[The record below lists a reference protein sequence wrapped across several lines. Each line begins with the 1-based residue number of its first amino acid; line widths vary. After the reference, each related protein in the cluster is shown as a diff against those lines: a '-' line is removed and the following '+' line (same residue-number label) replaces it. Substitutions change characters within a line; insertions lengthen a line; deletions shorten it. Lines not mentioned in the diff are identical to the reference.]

1 MVNVLIQM
9 KLSILKHSMNR
20 GSAVLFIM
28 TGLVGLLLAIGTILL
43 FSFYPTEQTISKSIL
58 YVTFAIW
65 TLGWIIGPMLTGGDG
80 ILRPEYFVLLPLNSY
95 KLARMLLG
103 VTFIGVGPLVS
114 FLAFIGLLIYAARIS
129 IYATVVAVPAI
140 ILQLVFVV
148 LLSKVIVSI
157 MGEAMKSR
165 VGMEMGAMFIGFII
179 AFLNVGWYA
188 LPVINRIIFNDT
200 VLLYVMPSS
209 WTILA
214 VEYASQSNW
223 LLTSVFLS
231 AITILC
237 GILLFIWTTLL
248 TRSTVRDSKKIK
260 SKITNK
266 HYRKVFK
273 IFFETKI
280 GAIITKELKSW
291 GKDPQRGRFL
301 RMGIWIGV
309 FYGIIV
315 TIADIPYLM
324 PWAGV
329 IMIVFTSMFAC
340 NLYGF
345 DGSALWLTLVTP
357 GAERIDVR
365 GRQLAWLIAI
375 GPVAILTTIIFTF
388 TSGLTYV
395 YPWVFAVV
403 PALLG
408 GAVGL
413 IVLFSIVNLIP
424 ITDPHRR
431 GRGTIISGDDM
442 NASKVFITTWFMLL
456 MVLVTTIPS
465 LLVVWLG
472 TSLHIQFIQWLG
484 VPTGVCTGVLL
495 AWLFGRIAYKKL
507 ERNGP
512 ELLFEMKSGMKI
524 NNDNNKNKV
533 RNKAIELPK
542 KKLAVV
548 VLLVFIGIFFLVH
561 QSIVPIVFEIFD
573 VDERVRLFFLPRYLP
588 HIARIP
594 VSIIFAVLGIT
605 FLYKAILIKKQ
616 HVKESQLIKDEM

>member
-9 KLSILKHSMNR
+9 KLSMLKHSMNR
-20 GSAVLFIM
+20 GRAVLFIM

-65 TLGWIIGPMLTGGDG
+65 ALGWIIGPMLTGGDG

-129 IYATVVAVPAI
+129 IYAIVVAVPAI

-188 LPVINRIIFNDT
+188 LPVINRIIFTDT
-200 VLLYVMPSS
+200 VLLYMMPSS

-231 AITILC
+231 AITIFC
-237 GILLFIWTTLL
+237 GLLLFIWTTLL
-248 TRSTVRDSKKIK
+248 TRSTVRDSKKIQ
-260 SKITNK
+260 SEITKK

-280 GAIITKELKSW
+280 GAIITKELKCW

-388 TSGLTYV
+388 TSGLTFV

-413 IVLFSIVNLIP
+413 IVLFSVVNLIP

-442 NASKVFITTWFMLL
+442 NASKMFITTWLMLL
-456 MVLVTTIPS
+456 MVQVTTIPS

-484 VPTGVCTGVLL
+484 VPTGVCTGVFL

-512 ELLFEMKSGMKI
+512 ELLFEMKSGVKI
-524 NNDNNKNKV
+524 NSDNHKKKI
-533 RNKAIELPK
+533 RNTKIELPK

-548 VLLVFIGIFFLVH
+548 VLLVFMGIFFLVH

-594 VSIIFAVLGIT
+594 VSIIFAVLGIV
-605 FLYKAILIKKQ
+605 FLYKAILIKIQ
-616 HVKESQLIKDEM
+616 HAKESQLIKDDM

>member
-20 GSAVLFIM
+20 GRAVLFIM

-114 FLAFIGLLIYAARIS
+114 LLAFIGLLIYAARIS
-129 IYATVVAVPAI
+129 IYAIIVAVPAI

-157 MGEAMKSR
+157 MSEAMKSR

-200 VLLYVMPSS
+200 VLLYMMPSS

-237 GILLFIWTTLL
+237 GLLLFIWTTLL

-260 SKITNK
+260 SEITNK
-266 HYRKVFK
+266 HYRKFLK
-273 IFFETKI
+273 IFFEPKI

-388 TSGLTYV
+388 SSGLTFI
-395 YPWVFAVV
+395 YPWIFAVI

-413 IVLFSIVNLIP
+413 IVVFSVVNLIP

-431 GRGTIISGDDM
+431 GRGTIIPGDDM
-442 NASKVFITTWFMLL
+442 NASKMFITTWLMLL
-456 MVLVTTIPS
+456 MVLVTIIPA

-472 TSLHIQFIQWLG
+472 TSLHIQFLQWLG
-484 VPTGVCTGVLL
+484 IPTGVCTGLFL
-495 AWLFGRIAYKKL
+495 AWLLGCIAYKKL

-524 NNDNNKNKV
+524 NSDNHKNKV

-548 VLLVFIGIFFLVH
+548 VLFVFIGIFFLVH

-573 VDERVRLFFLPRYLP
+573 VDEKVRLFFLPRYLP

-616 HVKESQLIKDEM
+616 HVKESQLIKDDM

>member
-1 MVNVLIQM
+1 
-9 KLSILKHSMNR
+9 MNGGR
-20 GSAVLFIM
+20 KVLFIM
-28 TGLVGLLLAIGTILL
+28 AGLIGLLLAIGTIIL
-43 FSFYPTEQTISKSIL
+43 FSLYPTEQAISKNIL
-58 YVTFAIW
+58 YVTFTIW
-65 TLGWIIGPMLTGGDG
+65 TVGWILGPILSGGDG
-80 ILRPEYFVLLPLNSY
+80 ILRTEYFVLLPLNPY
-95 KLARMLLG
+95 KLARTLL
-103 VTFIGVGPLVS
+103 VVSFIGLGPIVS
-114 FLAFIGLLIYAARIS
+114 FIAFIGLLIYAARIS
-129 IYATVVAVPAI
+129 LYATIVAVPAI
-140 ILQLVFVV
+140 ILQLIFVV
-148 LLSKVIVSI
+148 LLSKVIISL
-157 MGEAMKSR
+157 MGEAMRSR
-165 VGMEMGAMFIGFII
+165 AGMEIGAMFIGLII

-188 LPVINRIIFNDT
+188 LPVINRIIFHDT
-200 VLLYVMPSS
+200 AIFYMIPSS

-214 VEYASQSNW
+214 VEYAIQSNW
-223 LLTSVFLS
+223 LLVFAFLS
-231 AITILC
+231 AITIFC
-237 GILLFIWTTLL
+237 WFLLFIWTTLL
-248 TRSTVRDSKKIK
+248 TRSTVRNSKEVQG
-260 SKITNK
+260 KITNK
-266 HYRKVFK
+266 HYKKVFK
-273 IFFETKI
+273 IFFETTI

-315 TIADIPYLM
+315 TIADIPYLI

-345 DGSALWLTLVTP
+345 DGSALGLTLLTP

-388 TSGLTYV
+388 TSGLTFV

-413 IVLFSIVNLIP
+413 IVLFSVVNLIP

-442 NASKVFITTWFMLL
+442 NASKMFITTWLMLL
-456 MVLVTTIPS
+456 MVLVTTIPA

-484 VPTGVCTGVLL
+484 VPTGVCTGVFL
-495 AWLFGRIAYKKL
+495 AWLFGRIAYTKL

-524 NNDNNKNKV
+524 NSDNHKKKF
-533 RNKAIELPK
+533 RNKASELPK
-542 KKLAVV
+542 NKLAVV
-548 VLLVFIGIFFLVH
+548 VFLVFMGIFFLVH
-561 QSIVPIVFEIFD
+561 QSIVPIVFEMFD

-616 HVKESQLIKDEM
+616 HVKESQLIKDDM

>member
-20 GSAVLFIM
+20 GRAVLFIM

-65 TLGWIIGPMLTGGDG
+65 TVGWIIGPMLTGGDE

-129 IYATVVAVPAI
+129 IYTIIVTVPAI

-188 LPVINRIIFNDT
+188 LPVINRIVFSDT
-200 VLLYVMPSS
+200 TLLYMIPSS

-214 VEYASQSNW
+214 VEYAIQSNW
-223 LLTSVFLS
+223 LLVFAFLS
-231 AITILC
+231 AITIFC
-237 GILLFIWTTLL
+237 WFLLFIWTTLL
-248 TRSTVRDSKKIK
+248 TRSTVRNSKEVQG
-260 SKITNK
+260 KITNK
-266 HYRKVFK
+266 HYKIVFK

-315 TIADIPYLM
+315 TIADIPYFI

-329 IMIVFTSMFAC
+329 IMIVFTSMFSC

-345 DGSALWLTLVTP
+345 DGSALWLTLLIP
-357 GAERIDVR
+357 GAERNDVR

-388 TSGLTYV
+388 TSGLTFV

-413 IVLFSIVNLIP
+413 IVLFSVVNLIP

-442 NASKVFITTWFMLL
+442 NASKMFITTWLMLL
-456 MVLVTTIPS
+456 MVLVTTIPA

-472 TSLHIQFIQWLG
+472 TSLHLQFIQWLG
-484 VPTGVCTGVLL
+484 VPTGVCTGVFL

-524 NNDNNKNKV
+524 NSDNYKNKV
-533 RNKAIELPK
+533 RNKEMGLPK

-548 VLLVFIGIFFLVH
+548 VLLVFMGIFFLVH
-561 QSIVPIVFEIFD
+561 QSIVPIVFEMFD

-616 HVKESQLIKDEM
+616 HVKESQLIKDDI

>member
-20 GSAVLFIM
+20 GRAVLFIM

-65 TLGWIIGPMLTGGDG
+65 TVGWIIGPMLTGGDE

-129 IYATVVAVPAI
+129 IYAIIVAVPAI

-188 LPVINRIIFNDT
+188 LPVINRIVFSDT
-200 VLLYVMPSS
+200 TLLYMIPSS

-214 VEYASQSNW
+214 VEYAIQSNW
-223 LLTSVFLS
+223 LLVFAFLS
-231 AITILC
+231 AITIFC
-237 GILLFIWTTLL
+237 WFLLFIWTTLL
-248 TRSTVRDSKKIK
+248 TRSTVRNSKEVQG
-260 SKITNK
+260 KITNK
-266 HYRKVFK
+266 HYKKVFK

-315 TIADIPYLM
+315 TIADIPYLI

-329 IMIVFTSMFAC
+329 IMIVFTSMFSC

-345 DGSALWLTLVTP
+345 DGSALWLTLLIP
-357 GAERIDVR
+357 GAERNDVR

-388 TSGLTYV
+388 TSGLTFV

-413 IVLFSIVNLIP
+413 IVLFSVVNLIP

-442 NASKVFITTWFMLL
+442 NASKMFITTWLMLL
-456 MVLVTTIPS
+456 MVLVTTIPA

-472 TSLHIQFIQWLG
+472 TSLHLQFIQWLG
-484 VPTGVCTGVLL
+484 VPTGVCTGVFL

-524 NNDNNKNKV
+524 NSDNYKNKV
-533 RNKAIELPK
+533 RNKEMGLPK

-548 VLLVFIGIFFLVH
+548 VLLVFMGIFFLVH
-561 QSIVPIVFEIFD
+561 QSIVPIVFEMFD

-616 HVKESQLIKDEM
+616 HVKESQLIKDDI

>member
-20 GSAVLFIM
+20 GRAVLFIM

-65 TLGWIIGPMLTGGDG
+65 TVGWIIGPMLTGGDE

-129 IYATVVAVPAI
+129 IYAIIVAVPAI

-188 LPVINRIIFNDT
+188 LPVINRIVFSDT
-200 VLLYVMPSS
+200 TLLYMIPSS

-214 VEYASQSNW
+214 VEYAIQSNW
-223 LLTSVFLS
+223 LLVFAFLS
-231 AITILC
+231 AITIFC
-237 GILLFIWTTLL
+237 WFLLFIWTTLL
-248 TRSTVRDSKKIK
+248 TRSTVRNSKEVQG
-260 SKITNK
+260 KITNK
-266 HYRKVFK
+266 HYKKVFK

-315 TIADIPYLM
+315 TIADIPYLI

-329 IMIVFTSMFAC
+329 IMIVFTSMFSC

-345 DGSALWLTLVTP
+345 DGSALWLILLIP
-357 GAERIDVR
+357 GAERTDVR

-388 TSGLTYV
+388 TSGLTFV

-413 IVLFSIVNLIP
+413 IVLFSVVNLIP

-442 NASKVFITTWFMLL
+442 NASKMFITTWLMLL
-456 MVLVTTIPS
+456 MVLVTTIPA

-472 TSLHIQFIQWLG
+472 TSLHLQFIQWLG
-484 VPTGVCTGVLL
+484 VPTGVCTGVFL

-524 NNDNNKNKV
+524 NSDNYKNKV
-533 RNKAIELPK
+533 RNKEMGLPK

-548 VLLVFIGIFFLVH
+548 VLLVFMGIFFLVH

-616 HVKESQLIKDEM
+616 HVKESELIKDDI

>member
-20 GSAVLFIM
+20 GRAVLFIM

-129 IYATVVAVPAI
+129 IYAIVVAVPAI
-140 ILQLVFVV
+140 FLQLVFVV

-200 VLLYVMPSS
+200 VLLYMMPSS

-260 SKITNK
+260 SEITNK

-357 GAERIDVR
+357 GVERIDVR

-388 TSGLTYV
+388 SSGSTFI
-395 YPWVFAVV
+395 YPWIFAVI

-413 IVLFSIVNLIP
+413 IVVFSVVNLIP

-442 NASKVFITTWFMLL
+442 NASKMFITTWLMLL
-456 MVLVTTIPS
+456 MVLVTTIPA

-472 TSLHIQFIQWLG
+472 TSLHIQFLQWLG
-484 VPTGVCTGVLL
+484 IPTGVCTGLFL
-495 AWLFGRIAYKKL
+495 AWLLGRIAYKKL

-533 RNKAIELPK
+533 CNKEMGLPK

-573 VDERVRLFFLPRYLP
+573 VDEKIRLFFLPRYLP
-588 HIARIP
+588 HISRIP

>member
-1 MVNVLIQM
+1 MVSVLIQM
-9 KLSILKHSMNR
+9 KLSILKHSMNGGR
-20 GSAVLFIM
+20 AVLFI
-28 TGLVGLLLAIGTILL
+28 TAGLVGLLLAIGTILL

-65 TLGWIIGPMLTGGDG
+65 TVGWIIGPMLTGGDG
-80 ILRPEYFVLLPLNSY
+80 ILRPEYFVLIPLSTY
-95 KLARMLLG
+95 KLTRTLL
-103 VTFIGVGPLVS
+103 VVAFIGLGPLVS
-114 FLAFIGLLIYAARIS
+114 FFAFIGLLIYAARIS
-129 IYATVVAVPAI
+129 LFAIIVAVPAI

-157 MGEAMKSR
+157 MGETMKSR
-165 VGMEMGAMFIGFII
+165 VGMEMGAMIIGFIV

-188 LPVINRIIFNDT
+188 LPVIDRITFNDT
-200 VLLYVMPSS
+200 ALLYMIPSS

-223 LLTSVFLS
+223 LLAFVFLS
-231 AITILC
+231 AITIFC
-237 GILLFIWTTLL
+237 GFLLFIWTTLL
-248 TRSTVRDSKKIK
+248 TRSTVRDSKKIQGE
-260 SKITNK
+260 ITNK

-273 IFFETKI
+273 IFLETKI
-280 GAIITKELKSW
+280 GAIVTKELKSW

-309 FYGIIV
+309 FYGILV

-329 IMIVFTSMFAC
+329 IMILFTSMFAC

-357 GAERIDVR
+357 GAERMDVR
-365 GRQLAWLIAI
+365 GRQLAWVIAI
-375 GPVAILTTIIFTF
+375 GPVAMLTTIIFTF
-388 TSGLTYV
+388 FSGLTFV
-395 YPWVFAVV
+395 YPWIYAVI

-413 IVLFSIVNLIP
+413 IVLFSVVNLIP

-442 NASKVFITTWFMLL
+442 NASKMFITTWLMMV
-456 MVLVTTIPS
+456 MVLATAIPA

-472 TSLHIQFIQWLG
+472 TSLRVQFLQWLG
-484 VPTGVCTGVLL
+484 VPTGICTGVFL
-495 AWLFGRIAYKKL
+495 AWLFGRIAYTKL
-507 ERNGP
+507 EKNGP

-524 NNDNNKNKV
+524 KRDIQKKKV
-533 RNKAIELPK
+533 QNKATELPK
-542 KKLAVV
+542 KKLAFVV
-548 VLLVFIGIFFLVH
+548 FFVFMGFFFLVH
-561 QSIVPIVFEIFD
+561 QSIVPIIFEILG
-573 VDERVRLFFLPRYLP
+573 VDEKVRLFFLPRYLP
-588 HIARIP
+588 QIARIP
-594 VSIIFAVLGIT
+594 VSIIFALLGIT
-605 FLYKAILIKKQ
+605 FLCKAILTMKR
-616 HVKESQLIKDEM
+616 HVKETQLIKDDM

>member
-95 KLARMLLG
+95 KLARVLLG

-260 SKITNK
+260 SEITNK

>member
-260 SKITNK
+260 SEITNK

-324 PWAGV
+324 PWVGV

>member
-1 MVNVLIQM
+1 LVNVLIQM

-20 GSAVLFIM
+20 GRAVLFIM

-43 FSFYPTEQTISKSIL
+43 FSFYPTEQNISKSIL

-65 TLGWIIGPMLTGGDG
+65 TVGWIIGPMLTGGDE

-129 IYATVVAVPAI
+129 IYAIIVAVPAI

-148 LLSKVIVSI
+148 LLSKVTVSI
-157 MGEAMKSR
+157 MGEVMKSR

-188 LPVINRIIFNDT
+188 LPVINRIVFSDT
-200 VLLYVMPSS
+200 TLFYMIPSS

-223 LLTSVFLS
+223 LLAFIFLGT
-231 AITILC
+231 ITIFC
-237 GILLFIWTTLL
+237 GFLLFIWTILL
-248 TRSTVRDSKKIK
+248 TRRKEIDSKKVQV
-260 SKITNK
+260 KIINK
-266 HYRKVFK
+266 HYRKAFK

-280 GAIITKELKSW
+280 GAVITKELKSW
-291 GKDPQRGRFL
+291 RRDPQRGRFL

-309 FYGIIV
+309 FYGILV
-315 TIADIPYLM
+315 TIANIPYLM
-324 PWAGV
+324 PWAGG
-329 IMIVFTSMFAC
+329 IMVVFTGMFAC

-388 TSGLTYV
+388 SSGLTFV

-408 GAVGL
+408 GTVGL
-413 IVLFSIVNLIP
+413 IVLFSVVNLIP

-431 GRGTIISGDDM
+431 GRGTIISADDM
-442 NASKVFITTWFMLL
+442 NASKMFITTWLMLL

-465 LLVVWLG
+465 LLVIWLG

-484 VPTGVCTGVLL
+484 VPTGVCTGVFL

-524 NNDNNKNKV
+524 NSDNYKKKI
-533 RNKAIELPK
+533 RNKEMELPK
-542 KKLAVV
+542 KKLTVV
-548 VLLVFIGIFFLVH
+548 VLLVFMGIFFLVH
-561 QSIVPIVFEIFD
+561 QSVVPIVFEIFD
-573 VDERVRLFFLPRYLP
+573 VDERVRLFFLSRYLP

-594 VSIIFAVLGIT
+594 VSIIFAVLGIV

-616 HVKESQLIKDEM
+616 HVKESQLIKDDM

>member
-260 SKITNK
+260 SEITNK

-573 VDERVRLFFLPRYLP
+573 VDERVCLFFLPRYLP

>member
-20 GSAVLFIM
+20 GRAVLFIM

-129 IYATVVAVPAI
+129 IYAIIVAVPAI

-157 MGEAMKSR
+157 MSEAMKSR

-200 VLLYVMPSS
+200 VLLYMMPSS

-214 VEYASQSNW
+214 VEYGSQSNW

-237 GILLFIWTTLL
+237 GLLLFIWTTLL

-260 SKITNK
+260 SEITNK
-266 HYRKVFK
+266 HYRKFLK
-273 IFFETKI
+273 IFFEPKI

-388 TSGLTYV
+388 SSGLTFI
-395 YPWVFAVV
+395 YPWIFAVI

-413 IVLFSIVNLIP
+413 IVVFSVVNLIP

-431 GRGTIISGDDM
+431 GRGTIIPGDDM
-442 NASKVFITTWFMLL
+442 NASKMFITTWLMLL
-456 MVLVTTIPS
+456 MVLVTIIPA

-472 TSLHIQFIQWLG
+472 TSLHIQFLQWLG
-484 VPTGVCTGVLL
+484 IPTGVCTGLFL
-495 AWLFGRIAYKKL
+495 AWLLGCIAYKKL

-524 NNDNNKNKV
+524 NSDNHKNKV

-548 VLLVFIGIFFLVH
+548 VLFVFIGIFFLVH

-573 VDERVRLFFLPRYLP
+573 VDEKVRLFFLPRYLP
-588 HIARIP
+588 HISRIP

-616 HVKESQLIKDEM
+616 HVKESQLIKDDM

>member
-1 MVNVLIQM
+1 MVSVLMQM
-9 KLSILKHSMNR
+9 KLSILKHSMNGGR
-20 GSAVLFIM
+20 KVLFIM
-28 TGLVGLLLAIGTILL
+28 TGLIGLLLAIGTIIL
-43 FSFYPTEQTISKSIL
+43 FSFYPTEQAISKNIL
-58 YVTFAIW
+58 YVTFTIW
-65 TLGWIIGPMLTGGDG
+65 TVGWMLGPILSGGDG
-80 ILRPEYFVLLPLNSY
+80 ILRTEYFVLLPLNPY
-95 KLARMLLG
+95 KLARTLL
-103 VTFIGVGPLVS
+103 VVSFIGLGPIVS
-114 FLAFIGLLIYAARIS
+114 FIAFIGLLIYAARIS
-129 IYATVVAVPAI
+129 LYATIVAVPAI
-140 ILQLVFVV
+140 ILQLIFVV
-148 LLSKVIVSI
+148 LLSKVIISL
-157 MGEAMKSR
+157 MGEAMRSR
-165 VGMEMGAMFIGFII
+165 AGMEIGAMFIGLII

-188 LPVINRIIFNDT
+188 LPVINRIIFHDT
-200 VLLYVMPSS
+200 AIFYMLPSS

-214 VEYASQSNW
+214 VEYAIQSNW
-223 LLTSVFLS
+223 LLVFVFLS
-231 AITILC
+231 AITIFC
-237 GILLFIWTTLL
+237 WFLLFIWTTLL
-248 TRSTVRDSKKIK
+248 TRSTVRNSKEVQG
-260 SKITNK
+260 KITNK
-266 HYRKVFK
+266 HYKKVFK
-273 IFFETKI
+273 IFYETKI

-291 GKDPQRGRFL
+291 GNDPQRGRFL

-315 TIADIPYLM
+315 TTADIPYLI

-329 IMIVFTSMFAC
+329 IMIVFTSMFTC

-345 DGSALWLTLVTP
+345 DGSALWLTLLTP

-388 TSGLTYV
+388 TSGLTFV

-413 IVLFSIVNLIP
+413 IVLFSVVNLIP

-442 NASKVFITTWFMLL
+442 NASKMFITTWLMLL
-456 MVLVTTIPS
+456 MVLVTTIPA

-484 VPTGVCTGVLL
+484 VPTGICTGVFL
-495 AWLFGRIAYKKL
+495 AWLFGRIAYTKL

-512 ELLFEMKSGMKI
+512 ELLFEMKSGLKI
-524 NNDNNKNKV
+524 NSDNHKKKFY
-533 RNKAIELPK
+533 NKASELPK
-542 KKLAVV
+542 NKLAVV
-548 VLLVFIGIFFLVH
+548 VLLVFMGIFFLVH
-561 QSIVPIVFEIFD
+561 QSIVPIVFEMFD
-573 VDERVRLFFLPRYLP
+573 VEERVRLFFLPRYLP

-616 HVKESQLIKDEM
+616 HVKESQLIKDDM

>member
-1 MVNVLIQM
+1 MVSVLIQM
-9 KLSILKHSMNR
+9 KLSILKHSMNGGR
-20 GSAVLFIM
+20 KVLFIM
-28 TGLVGLLLAIGTILL
+28 AGLVGLLLAIGTIIL
-43 FSFYPTEQTISKSIL
+43 FSFYPTEQAISKNIL
-58 YVTFAIW
+58 YVTFTIW
-65 TLGWIIGPMLTGGDG
+65 TVGWILGPILSGGDG
-80 ILRPEYFVLLPLNSY
+80 ILRTEYFVLLPLNPY
-95 KLARMLLG
+95 KLARTLL
-103 VTFIGVGPLVS
+103 VVSFIGLGPIVS
-114 FLAFIGLLIYAARIS
+114 FIAFIGLLIYAARIS
-129 IYATVVAVPAI
+129 LYASIVAVPAI
-140 ILQLVFVV
+140 ILQLIFVV
-148 LLSKVIVSI
+148 LLSKVIISL
-157 MGEAMKSR
+157 MGEAMRSR
-165 VGMEMGAMFIGFII
+165 AGMEIGAMFIGLII
-179 AFLNVGWYA
+179 ALLNVGWYA
-188 LPVINRIIFNDT
+188 LPVINRIIFHDT
-200 VLLYVMPSS
+200 AILYMIPSS

-223 LLTSVFLS
+223 LLVFVFLS
-231 AITILC
+231 AITIFC
-237 GILLFIWTTLL
+237 WFLLFIWTTLL
-248 TRSTVRDSKKIK
+248 TRSTVKNSKEVHG
-260 SKITNK
+260 KITNK
-266 HYRKVFK
+266 HYKKVVK
-273 IFFETKI
+273 IFFENKI

-291 GKDPQRGRFL
+291 GNDPQRGRFL

-315 TIADIPYLM
+315 TIADIPYLI

-345 DGSALWLTLVTP
+345 DGSALWLTLLTP

-388 TSGLTYV
+388 TSGLTFV

-413 IVLFSIVNLIP
+413 IVLFSVVNLIP

-442 NASKVFITTWFMLL
+442 NASKMFITTWLMLL
-456 MVLVTTIPS
+456 MVLVTTIPA

-484 VPTGVCTGVLL
+484 VPTGVCTGVFL
-495 AWLFGRIAYKKL
+495 AWLFGHIAYTKL

-512 ELLFEMKSGMKI
+512 ELLFEMKSGIKI
-524 NNDNNKNKV
+524 DSDNYKKKF
-533 RNKAIELPK
+533 RNKASELPK
-542 KKLAVV
+542 NKLAIV
-548 VLLVFIGIFFLVH
+548 VLLVFMGIFFLVH
-561 QSIVPIVFEIFD
+561 QSIVPIVLEMFD
-573 VDERVRLFFLPRYLP
+573 VDERVHLFFLPRYLP

-594 VSIIFAVLGIT
+594 VSIIFAVIGIT

-616 HVKESQLIKDEM
+616 HVKESQLIKDDM

>member
-260 SKITNK
+260 SEITNK

>member
-1 MVNVLIQM
+1 MVSVLIQM
-9 KLSILKHSMNR
+9 KLSILKHSMNGGR
-20 GSAVLFIM
+20 AVLFI
-28 TGLVGLLLAIGTILL
+28 TAGLVGLLLAIGTILL
-43 FSFYPTEQTISKSIL
+43 FSFYPTEQNISKSIL

-65 TLGWIIGPMLTGGDG
+65 TVGWIIGPMLTGGDG
-80 ILRPEYFVLLPLNSY
+80 ILRPEYFVLIPLSTY
-95 KLARMLLG
+95 KLARTLL
-103 VTFIGVGPLVS
+103 VVAFIGLGPLVS

-129 IYATVVAVPAI
+129 LFAIIVAVPAI
-140 ILQLVFVV
+140 ILQLIFVV

-157 MGEAMKSR
+157 MGETMKSR
-165 VGMEMGAMFIGFII
+165 VGMEMGAMIIGFII

-188 LPVINRIIFNDT
+188 LPVIDRITFNDT
-200 VLLYVMPSS
+200 TLLYMIPSS

-223 LLTSVFLS
+223 LLAFVFLS
-231 AITILC
+231 AITIFC
-237 GILLFIWTTLL
+237 GFLLFIWTTLL
-248 TRSTVRDSKKIK
+248 TRSTVRDSKKIQGE
-260 SKITNK
+260 ITNK

-273 IFFETKI
+273 IFLETKI

-309 FYGIIV
+309 FYGILV

-329 IMIVFTSMFAC
+329 IMIVFTSMFVC

-345 DGSALWLTLVTP
+345 DGSTLWLTLVTP
-357 GAERIDVR
+357 GAERMDVR

-375 GPVAILTTIIFTF
+375 GPVAILTTLIFTF
-388 TSGLTYV
+388 SSGLTFV
-395 YPWVFAVV
+395 YPWIYAVI

-413 IVLFSIVNLIP
+413 IVLFSVVNLIP

-442 NASKVFITTWFMLL
+442 NASKMFITTWLMMV
-456 MVLVTTIPS
+456 MVLATAVPA

-472 TSLHIQFIQWLG
+472 TSLRLQFLQWLG
-484 VPTGVCTGVLL
+484 VPTGICTGVFL
-495 AWLFGRIAYKKL
+495 AWLFGRIAYTKL
-507 ERNGP
+507 EKNGP

-524 NNDNNKNKV
+524 KRDIHKKKV
-533 RNKAIELPK
+533 QNKATELPK
-542 KKLAVV
+542 KKLAFV
-548 VLLVFIGIFFLVH
+548 VLFVFMGIFFLVH
-561 QSIVPIVFEIFD
+561 QSIVPIILEILG
-573 VDERVRLFFLPRYLP
+573 VDEKVRLFFLPRYLP
-588 HIARIP
+588 QIARIP
-594 VSIIFAVLGIT
+594 ASIIFALLGIT
-605 FLYKAILIKKQ
+605 FLYKAILTMKR
-616 HVKESQLIKDEM
+616 HVKKTQLIKDDM

>member
-260 SKITNK
+260 SEITNK

-345 DGSALWLTLVTP
+345 DGSTLWLTLVTP

-512 ELLFEMKSGMKI
+512 EFLFEMKSGMKI